1 MYSPVWPYKRFALCK
16 KQPARSILMCRLLSR
31 PKIEN
36 KLMKSFRKIIQY
48 LKNRLDSSTV
58 FYRVLIF
65 AVVAIL
71 GLLVGGNII
80 LDKELGHID
89 TPWRLIIGFCLAFA
103 TLFAIW
109 LIEEDLAE
117 QAFEFKRRDKY
128 LCGAIGG
135 LLSALLMN
143 QTWQAALAGLLLG
156 MLLAALMRWL
166 KYVIRLI

>member
-1 MYSPVWPYKRFALCK
+1 
-16 KQPARSILMCRLLSR
+16 MCRLLFLSQNR
-31 PKIEN
+31 KQVNGII
-36 KLMKSFRKIIQY
+36 KKIIQY

-65 AVVAIL
+65 DVAAIL
-71 GLLVGGNII
+71 GLFVGANII

-117 QAFEFKRRDKY
+117 QAFKFKRRDKY

-143 QTWQAALAGLLLG
+143 QTWQAALMGLLLG

>member
-1 MYSPVWPYKRFALCK
+1 MESLK
-16 KQPARSILMCRLLSR
+16 
-31 PKIEN
+31 
-36 KLMKSFRKIIQY
+36 KIIQY

-65 AVVAIL
+65 AVAAIL
-71 GLLVGGNII
+71 GLFVDANII

-117 QAFEFKRRDKY
+117 QAFKFKRRDKY

-135 LLSALLMN
+135 LLSAADEPNVAGSLDGIVARHAAGSVDAVAEICDTADLMLSLKHL
-143 QTWQAALAGLLLG
+143 QAALG
-156 MLLAALMRWL
+156 
-166 KYVIRLI
+166 

>member
-1 MYSPVWPYKRFALCK
+1 
-16 KQPARSILMCRLLSR
+16 
-31 PKIEN
+31 
-36 KLMKSFRKIIQY
+36 MKSFKKIIQY

-58 FYRVLIF
+58 LYRVLIF
-65 AVVAIL
+65 AVAAIL
-71 GLLVGGNII
+71 GLFVDGNII

-89 TPWRLIIGFCLAFA
+89 TPWHRIIG
-103 TLFAIW
+103 
-109 LIEEDLAE
+109 LAE
-117 QAFEFKRRDKY
+117 KAFKFKRRDKY

-135 LLSALLMN
+135 LLSALLTN

>member
-1 MYSPVWPYKRFALCK
+1 
-16 KQPARSILMCRLLSR
+16 MCRLLSR

-36 KLMKSFRKIIQY
+36 KSMKLFKKIIQY

-58 FYRVLIF
+58 FYRILIF
-65 AVVAIL
+65 AVAAIL
-71 GLLVGGNII
+71 GLFAGGNII
-80 LDKELGHID
+80 LDKELGRID
-89 TPWRLIIGFCLAFA
+89 APWHRIIGFCLALA

-117 QAFEFKRRDKY
+117 QAFKFKRRDKY

-135 LLSALLMN
+135 LLSALLTN
-143 QTWQAALAGLLLG
+143 QTWQAALMGLLLG
-156 MLLAALMRWL
+156 LLLAALMRWL

>member
-1 MYSPVWPYKRFALCK
+1 MNVQAAF
-16 KQPARSILMCRLLSR
+16 LS
-31 PKIEN
+31 KIEN
-36 KLMKSFRKIIQY
+36 KLMESFRKIIQY
-48 LKNRLDSSTV
+48 LKSRLDSSTV

-65 AVVAIL
+65 AVAAIL
-71 GLLVGGNII
+71 GLFAGGNII
-80 LDKELGHID
+80 LDKELGRID
-89 TPWRLIIGFCLAFA
+89 APWHRIIGFCLALA

-117 QAFEFKRRDKY
+117 KAFKFKRRDKY

-135 LLSALLMN
+135 LLSALLTN

>member
-1 MYSPVWPYKRFALCK
+1 M
-16 KQPARSILMCRLLSR
+16 
-31 PKIEN
+31 E
-36 KLMKSFRKIIQY
+36 SFRKIIQH

-58 FYRVLIF
+58 FHRVLIF
-65 AVVAIL
+65 AVAAIL
-71 GLLVGGNII
+71 GLFASGNII
-80 LDKELGHID
+80 LDKELGRID
-89 TPWRLIIGFCLAFA
+89 APWHRIIGFCLALA

-117 QAFEFKRRDKY
+117 QTFKFKRRDKY

-135 LLSALLMN
+135 LLSALLTN

-156 MLLAALMRWL
+156 LLLAALMRWL

>member
-1 MYSPVWPYKRFALCK
+1 M
-16 KQPARSILMCRLLSR
+16 
-31 PKIEN
+31 
-36 KLMKSFRKIIQY
+36 KLFRKIIQN

-58 FYRVLIF
+58 FHRVLIF
-65 AVVAIL
+65 AVAAIL
-71 GLLVGGNII
+71 GLFAGENII
-80 LDKELGHID
+80 LDKELGRID
-89 TPWRLIIGFCLAFA
+89 APWYRIIGFCLALA

-117 QAFEFKRRDKY
+117 QAFKFKRRDKY

>member
-1 MYSPVWPYKRFALCK
+1 MQAAFPV
-16 KQPARSILMCRLLSR
+16 
-31 PKIEN
+31 PKTEN
-36 KLMKSFRKIIQY
+36 KLMKSFKEIIQH
-48 LKNRLDSSTV
+48 LKNRLYSSTV
-58 FYRVLIF
+58 FHRVLIF
-65 AVVAIL
+65 AVAAIL
-71 GLLVGGNII
+71 GLFAGENII
-80 LDKELGHID
+80 LDKELGRID
-89 TPWRLIIGFCLAFA
+89 TPWHRIIGFCLALA

-117 QAFEFKRRDKY
+117 KAFKFKRRDKY

-156 MLLAALMRWL
+156 MLLAALMQWL

>member
-1 MYSPVWPYKRFALCK
+1 MQKAACTFNSDVQAAFPV
-16 KQPARSILMCRLLSR
+16 

-71 GLLVGGNII
+71 GLFVGANII

-109 LIEEDLAE
+109 FIEEDLAE

-143 QTWQAALAGLLLG
+143 QTWQAALMGLLLG

>member
-1 MYSPVWPYKRFALCK
+1 MKLF
-16 KQPARSILMCRLLSR
+16 KQ
-31 PKIEN
+31 
-36 KLMKSFRKIIQY
+36 IIQY
-48 LKNRLDSSTV
+48 LRNRLYSSTV
-58 FYRVLIF
+58 FHRVLIF
-65 AVVAIL
+65 AVAAIL
-71 GLLVGGNII
+71 GLFAGENII
-80 LDKELGHID
+80 LDKELGRID
-89 TPWRLIIGFCLAFA
+89 APWYRIIGFCLALA

-109 LIEEDLAE
+109 LIEEGLAE
-117 QAFEFKRRDKY
+117 QTFKFKRRDKY

>member
-1 MYSPVWPYKRFALCK
+1 
-16 KQPARSILMCRLLSR
+16 
-31 PKIEN
+31 
-36 KLMKSFRKIIQY
+36 MKSFRKIIQH

-58 FYRVLIF
+58 FHRVPIF
-65 AVVAIL
+65 AVAAIL
-71 GLLVGGNII
+71 GLFAGENII
-80 LDKELGHID
+80 LDKELGRID
-89 TPWRLIIGFCLAFA
+89 TPWHRIIGFCLALA

-117 QAFEFKRRDKY
+117 KAFKFKRRDKY

-143 QTWQAALAGLLLG
+143 QTWQAALSGLLLG
-156 MLLAALMRWL
+156 MLLAALMQWL

>member
-1 MYSPVWPYKRFALCK
+1 VQAAFPV
-16 KQPARSILMCRLLSR
+16 
-31 PKIEN
+31 PKTEN
-36 KLMKSFRKIIQY
+36 KLMKSFKKIIQY

-58 FYRVLIF
+58 LYRVLIF
-65 AVVAIL
+65 AVAAIL
-71 GLLVGGNII
+71 GLFVDGNII

-89 TPWRLIIGFCLAFA
+89 TPWHRIIGFCLALA
-103 TLFAIW
+103 TFFAIW

-117 QAFEFKRRDKY
+117 KAFKFKRRDKY

-135 LLSALLMN
+135 LLSALLTN